1 MHDPIYSVRW
11 TLRNKYEYE
20 SFSLALLRASR
31 DRCGPCS
38 VSDAIGGLDA
48 VVGLGGPL
56 DADFVG
62 RLVHER
68 LQGIIESDHEVGMMN
83 RRLSPREDR
92 SEGLVSVRENIIKF
106 VSLPSVKDFG
116 DIQVVGILVLFA
128 KILHEGSLE
137 ADLFVTVFQVQLFL
151 FPFVSI
157 SHHSLL
163 RWQLNVAHND
173 VTRPKTLLVEHGEGV
188 ILILGPDVEKLAI
201 TAFEEEAAF
210 VQIRK
215 EQSVP

>member
-1 MHDPIYSVRW
+1 
-11 TLRNKYEYE
+11 
-20 SFSLALLRASR
+20 
-31 DRCGPCS
+31 

-137 ADLFVTVFQVQLFL
+137 ADLFVTVFQSQLL
-151 FPFVSI
+151 LLPFFGVGD
-157 SHHSLL
+157 HGFA
-163 RWQLNVAHND
+163 RWQFD
-173 VTRPKTLLVEHGEGV
+173 VTHDDVARP
-188 ILILGPDVEKLAI
+188 
-201 TAFEEEAAF
+201 
-210 VQIRK
+210 
-215 EQSVP
+215 

>member
-11 TLRNKYEYE
+11 TLKNKYEYE
-20 SFSLALLRASR
+20 SFSLALSRASR

-38 VSDAIGGLDA
+38 VSDAIGGLNA

-137 ADLFVTVFQVQLFL
+137 ADLFVTVFQSQLL
-151 FPFVSI
+151 LLPFFGI
-157 SHHSLL
+157 GDHGFA
-163 RWQLNVAHND
+163 RWQFD
-173 VTRPKTLLVEHGEGV
+173 VTHDDVARP
-188 ILILGPDVEKLAI
+188 
-201 TAFEEEAAF
+201 
-210 VQIRK
+210 
-215 EQSVP
+215 